1 MKIKKALLIALPVI
15 ICAVLAFGYYQYN
28 KPKPDVATLDAT
40 PVSAITLYKEYT
52 INEINAN
59 RLYLNKPVQVNG
71 KVLEVKQNKYE
82 PFQIIL
88 DTGDPMF
95 GVACTMGNS
104 RKIVRPGDQV
114 TIKGIC
120 TGYLNDVVLIN
131 SILLN

>member
-1 MKIKKALLIALPVI
+1 MIILPLF
-15 ICAVLAFGYYQYN
+15 ICLAFAFAYYQYN
-28 KPKPDVATLDAT
+28 KPKPDITELNAT
-40 PVSAITLYKEYT
+40 PVSAVGLFKEYT
-52 INEINAN
+52 SNEQNAN
-59 RLYLNKPVQVNG
+59 KLYLNKPVQVSG

-95 GVACTMGNS
+95 GVACTMDKTG
-104 RKIVRPGDQV
+104 KEIKTGDNV

-120 TGYLNDVVLIN
+120 TGYLNDVVLTN